1 MMSNLALQTHSPAES
16 LAAAHNEGGNTM
28 PQVSLEGQTLGKY
41 RVLEPLGRGGMARVY
56 RAYHPQL
63 DRYVAIKVLRSELI
77 EDEELADETWR
88 ARFQR
93 EAQSVAALRHPNIV
107 QVFDFDV
114 QDDIYYMVMELLEGD
129 TLKTRL
135 SDYRVRGES
144 MPWGEAVRI
153 MLDVLDGL
161 AYAHSERMIHRDIK
175 PANILLTRRGQAV
188 LGDFGIAHIVGGT
201 RYTMSGALMGTLQ
214 YMAPEQGMQGL
225 SDARSDLYSLG
236 IVFYEMLTQRT
247 PFDADTPLAILMKH
261 VNDPLP
267 LPRRINPEIPE
278 PLERVVLKALA
289 KRPEDRYQSAVE
301 MAQALRAAAE
311 EAGIELPTRISLPL
325 SFTTTEAPAE
335 SVAVISGET
344 RKVMAAQRPA
354 DELAFANDETDI
366 TLGQKRLQTLAA
378 ETPIPAAAPVTVPVV
393 PAAVKAAESPARRA
407 PRRYD
412 VGRAIFNALLIVWLG
427 NLVML
432 SLAVPTGNW
441 AIYERGW
448 PMQVFL
454 GTLGLCFIMYAIGSL
469 WLLLFTAPALTVAVM
484 LAYSAFANNWA
495 HWRVSWIV
503 LVWVV
508 VASCVLPV
516 WLAKK
521 QTLACWLG
529 RILAV
534 ILGLISIAAILALFL
549 WLTPQY
555 FTALINVIF

>member
-1 MMSNLALQTHSPAES
+1 
-16 LAAAHNEGGNTM
+16 
-28 PQVSLEGQTLGKY
+28 
-41 RVLEPLGRGGMARVY
+41 MARVY

-393 PAAVKAAESPARRA
+393 PAAVKAAESPERRA

>member
-1 MMSNLALQTHSPAES
+1 
-16 LAAAHNEGGNTM
+16 
-28 PQVSLEGQTLGKY
+28 
-41 RVLEPLGRGGMARVY
+41 MARVY

-63 DRYVAIKVLRSELI
+63 NRYVAIKVLRSELI
-77 EDEELADETWR
+77 EDEESADETWR

-114 QDDIYYMVMELLEGD
+114 QGDIYYMVMELLEGD

-135 SDYRVRGES
+135 NDYRARGEY
-144 MPWGEAVRI
+144 MPWGESVRI

-214 YMAPEQGMQGL
+214 YMAPEQGMQGQ

-267 LPRRINPEIPE
+267 LPRRLNPEIPE
-278 PLERVVLKALA
+278 PFERVVLKALA

-301 MAQALRAAAE
+301 MAEALRAAAE
-311 EAGIELPTRISLPL
+311 EAGIELPSRISLPL
-325 SFTTTEAPAE
+325 SFTTTESPAE
-335 SVAVISGET
+335 PVAVISGET
-344 RKVMAAQRPA
+344 RKVMMEQRSA
-354 DELAFANDETDI
+354 GELTFANDETDI
-366 TLGQKRLQTLAA
+366 TLGQQRLQHAA
-378 ETPIPAAAPVTVPVV
+378 TAAPQTPAVPPIPMPAAAPIPT
-393 PAAVKAAESPARRA
+393 PAPAVMSLSKPPRV
-407 PRRYD
+407 PRRYSTW
-412 VGRAIFNALLIVWLG
+412 GAILNAILLVVFV

-432 SLAVPTGNW
+432 TVAMPTNNW
-441 AIYERGW
+441 AFYLKGW
-448 PMQVFL
+448 PIQIFL
-454 GTLGLCFIMYAIGSL
+454 GTLGLCFIMYATGCLWMLPSIGPILTTGVLLTYSMFVGNWSHWRFSWIILVWTVIGS
-469 WLLLFTAPALTVAVM
+469 V
-484 LAYSAFANNWA
+484 
-495 HWRVSWIV
+495 
-503 LVWVV
+503 
-508 VASCVLPV
+508 VLPI
-516 WLAKK
+516 WTARRK
-521 QTLACWLG
+521 TLARGLG

-534 ILGLISIAAILALFL
+534 VLGLISIMLILGVLAWIAPGYFLTLIHAIF
-549 WLTPQY
+549 
-555 FTALINVIF
+555 